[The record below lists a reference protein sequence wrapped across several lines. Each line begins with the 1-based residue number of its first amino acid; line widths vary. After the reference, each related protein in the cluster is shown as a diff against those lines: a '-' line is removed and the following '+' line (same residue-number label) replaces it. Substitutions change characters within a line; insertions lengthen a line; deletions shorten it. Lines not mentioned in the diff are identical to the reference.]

1 MSIQALFLFLNWS
14 VWGFFFLLSSCMS
27 SFYILDTNTSS
38 ERWLANIFSCSI
50 FGLQMF
56 SPALLFIL
64 MILPFFVREGFSLMS
79 SHLVVFALVT
89 CAFSVIT
96 KKTFAKTKVRGF
108 LLVFYSVSFMVSCL
122 MFKSLIHFEFTSVS
136 GVR

>member
-1 MSIQALFLFLNWS
+1 
-14 VWGFFFLLSSCMS
+14 
-27 SFYILDTNTSS
+27 
-38 ERWLANIFSCSI
+38 
-50 FGLQMF
+50 MF

-89 CAFSVIT
+89 CTFSFIT